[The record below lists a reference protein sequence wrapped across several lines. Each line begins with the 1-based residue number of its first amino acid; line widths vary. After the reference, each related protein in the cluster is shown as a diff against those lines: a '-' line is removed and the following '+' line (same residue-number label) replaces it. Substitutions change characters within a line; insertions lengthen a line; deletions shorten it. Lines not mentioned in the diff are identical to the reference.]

1 MNIDIKRWTPW
12 NWLKGEEQQEGHNL
26 PARQND
32 RSAGLPS
39 LYNDHPLLSLHR
51 DMDRVFDSFFQRFH
65 NLLPAS
71 FGKNAL
77 LKPNVDIHEN
87 KKNYK
92 ISVEVPGVEE
102 NDIKLELQ
110 DGILTVSGEKKYE
123 KEDKD
128 ENTHFVERSYGSFR
142 RVLALPQDI
151 DQEAIDAKF
160 RNGVL
165 TITVPRKQMAKP
177 KEESKVIAINR
188 AA

>member
-12 NWLKGEEQQEGHNL
+12 NWLKGEEQQEGRNL

-39 LYNDHPLLSLHR
+39 LYNDHPLWSLHR
-51 DMDRVFDSFFQRFH
+51 EMDRVFDNFFQRFD

-92 ISVEVPGVEE
+92 ITVEVPGVEE

-110 DGILTVSGEKKYE
+110 DGTLTISGEKKYE

-177 KEESKVIAINR
+177 KEESKVIAINK

>member
-12 NWLKGEEQQEGHNL
+12 NWLKGEQQQEGRNL

-32 RSAGLPS
+32 RSVGLPS
-39 LYNDHPLLSLHR
+39 LYSDHPLLSLHR
-51 DMDRVFDSFFQRFH
+51 EMDRVFDNFFQRFD
-65 NLLPAS
+65 NLMPAS
-71 FGKNAL
+71 FGSNAL
-77 LKPNVDIHEN
+77 LKPNVDIREN

-92 ISVEVPGVEE
+92 VTIEVPGVEE
-102 NDIKLELQ
+102 SDIKLELQ
-110 DGILTVSGEKKYE
+110 DGTLTVSGEKKYE

-142 RVLALPQDI
+142 RVLSLPQDI
-151 DQEAIDAKF
+151 DQDAIDAKF